1 MRILKY
7 FIFNFISRFS
17 EFAYWWSDNP
27 HPVFL
32 DESNGFC
39 DGMEI
44 IQTCQW
50 SDVVFCTRSDSK
62 WVSKMLL
69 CYMNNVLNFCVAMG
83 IWLHWGQ
90 DFIHYLFCFKINNQV
105 LWIYQSSSNF
115 GRGFVGTPT
124 ILCTWSSKSSSN
136 SILII

>member
-1 MRILKY
+1 MKY
-7 FIFNFISRFS
+7 FIFYLISRFS

-39 DGMEI
+39 HGVEI

-62 WVSKMLL
+62 WVSRILL
-69 CYMNNVLNFCVAMG
+69 CYINSILNFYVPMG
-83 IWLHWGQ
+83 MWLHWGQ
-90 DFIHYLFCFKINNQV
+90 DFIHYLFCFKVNNQV
-105 LWIYQSSSNF
+105 LWPYECSVTLGGVLWEPQLF
-115 GRGFVGTPT
+115 CVHGQAKAVQ
-124 ILCTWSSKSSSN
+124 ILF
-136 SILII
+136 